1 MAENLAL
8 VQQGFRILHP
18 WLAGYIGQE
27 MRREYGNDWW
37 QEVMKTLSDQLRDLP
52 GSGDYSELV
61 DSLDIANC
69 LRLFDRKWNE
79 IFRKK
84 LSLDYRTWSKELM
97 GVRNKTAHAGTQDY
111 TDNDT
116 WRALDTMARLCE
128 PLDSEAA
135 EEINAL
141 LRESRYGSA
150 AGSTQVVDANPVVSE
165 TKKTTGILNKPV
177 QGLPSWREVIQPHPD
192 VAQGRYKN
200 AEFAADL
207 AQVARGEGA
216 FEYRDPVEFFGR
228 TYVTEGMKGLLVQGL
243 KRVSGKDGEPV
254 IQLKTAFGGGKTHSM
269 LALYHMMR
277 GRVSIDKIPSIR
289 PVLEEAGVGVLPKA
303 NVAVLVGTAMDPTKA
318 KRPQNMPGITI
329 NTIWGEM
336 AAQLAESAGD
346 LKLYE
351 FVKEAD
357 KKGVSPGSEALKN
370 LFDACA
376 PCLVLMDELVAYA
389 KKIYGREDRKS
400 VV

>member
-192 VAQGRYKN
+192 VAQGR
-200 AEFAADL
+200 
-207 AQVARGEGA
+207 
-216 FEYRDPVEFFGR
+216 
-228 TYVTEGMKGLLVQGL
+228 
-243 KRVSGKDGEPV
+243 
-254 IQLKTAFGGGKTHSM
+254 
-269 LALYHMMR
+269 
-277 GRVSIDKIPSIR
+277 
-289 PVLEEAGVGVLPKA
+289 
-303 NVAVLVGTAMDPTKA
+303 
-318 KRPQNMPGITI
+318 
-329 NTIWGEM
+329 
-336 AAQLAESAGD
+336 
-346 LKLYE
+346 
-351 FVKEAD
+351 
-357 KKGVSPGSEALKN
+357 
-370 LFDACA
+370 
-376 PCLVLMDELVAYA
+376 
-389 KKIYGREDRKS
+389 
-400 VV
+400 